1 MLPCVE
7 TCYMMSE
14 FPLLRGAFAT
24 AAVLFVQGLCGQT
37 DVAPC
42 PAQLLEMPTSEVL
55 MPTLDVE
62 AAWERA
68 DKEAESMGKHLYGI
82 VVEHAAAL
90 APQAFATTHAVAVRL
105 PGALGVA
112 VHLDDFHLPPGAE
125 MWVTNADGSWE
136 EGPYDFRD
144 NDAHGRLATGDVP
157 GDVVVFRLQIP
168 QGLASEVH
176 LHMEGAAGLFR
187 DVEGARGGSGPCE
200 VDVAC
205 PEIEGWECQRDAT
218 VRLSIIESGGSYL
231 CSGAMVNTT
240 ALDCRQYMLTAL
252 HCASEVTDDEFALL
266 KVYYNYERPECGEG
280 NGFLNRRRT
289 GVIRLA
295 DSDDIQGN
303 NFDGSD
309 FLLVEVEDE
318 IPSSWDVY
326 YAGWDASGSGSS
338 SGVGIHHP
346 SGDVKKI
353 STFTQNTSSISL
365 GSFGSHWRVY
375 WIETETEHGVT
386 EGGSSGSHL
395 FNEEG
400 LSIGTLSAGLSACSN
415 NGAGPGTGPDEP
427 DYYGKMSFHWDNNP
441 NPQDEKLYLWL
452 DPTESGATVLHGAY
466 PDDEAAVPCG
476 PQQAC
481 EDVVDVAQ
489 MNLAREVRIQ
499 PNPARDVLHLRWA
512 RGAWSEAATVTVRD
526 AAGRSLHTEKWWGG
540 ALHLSVSDWP
550 RGMLLLTVDM
560 GDGAQITRRVIL
572 D

>member
-1 MLPCVE
+1 MKPLHPCGPALFALMIM
-7 TCYMMSE
+7 MMSI
-14 FPLLRGAFAT
+14 PAWA
-24 AAVLFVQGLCGQT
+24 QT
-37 DVAPC
+37 TSSPC
-42 PAQLLEMPTSEVL
+42 PGHLLIPPAEELVL
-55 MPTLDVE
+55 SPLDVD
-62 AAWERA
+62 AAWARA
-68 DKEAESMGKHLYGI
+68 EKEARESGKYLYG
-82 VVEHAAAL
+82 VVVAEEADLSPEAG
-90 APQAFATTHAVAVRL
+90 QATHVVAVRI
-105 PGALGVA
+105 PGALGLA
-112 VHLDDFHLPPGAE
+112 LHFSHFHLPAGVQ
-125 MWVTNADGSWE
+125 MWITDEDGLWE

-144 NDAHGRLATGDVP
+144 NDAHGRMATGDVP
-157 GDVVVFRLQIP
+157 GEVAVVRLVVP
-168 QGLASEVH
+168 QGHAGQVQLE
-176 LHMEGAAGLFR
+176 MEGAAALFR
-187 DVEGARGGSGPCE
+187 DVDGARGGSQPCE

-205 PEIEGWECQRDAT
+205 PEIVGWECQRDAT

-326 YAGWDASGSGSS
+326 YAGWDASGSGAS

-365 GSFGSHWRVY
+365 GDFGSHWRVY
-375 WIETETEHGVT
+375 WVETETNWGVT

-400 LSIGTLSAGLSACSN
+400 LSIGTLSAGLSACTN
-415 NGAGPGTGPDEP
+415 NGAGAGTGPDEP
-427 DYYGKMSFHWDNNP
+427 DYYGKMSFHWDDNP
-441 NPQDEKLYLWL
+441 NPDDEKLYLWL
-452 DPTESGATVLHGAY
+452 DPAETGATVLHGAY
-466 PDDEAAVPCG
+466 PDGDAAVPCG
-476 PQQAC
+476 PAQAC
-481 EDVVDVAQ
+481 EEVADVAQ
-489 MNLAREVRIQ
+489 LTLSRDLRIQ

-512 RGAWSEAATVTVRD
+512 RGQWSEAAMLRIRD
-526 AAGRSLHTEKWWGG
+526 AAGRILHEEPWWGG
-540 ALHLSVSDWP
+540 SAAVSVADWP
-550 RGMLLLTVDM
+550 RGMVLLSVALP
-560 GDGAQITRRVIL
+560 DGAQCTRRVIL
-572 D
+572 E